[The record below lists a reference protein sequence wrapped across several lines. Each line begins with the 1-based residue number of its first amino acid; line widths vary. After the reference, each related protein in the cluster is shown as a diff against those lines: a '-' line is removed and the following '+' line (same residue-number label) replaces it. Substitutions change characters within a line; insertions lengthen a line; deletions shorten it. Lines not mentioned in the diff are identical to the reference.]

1 MVENLVGYAKSDLV
15 VPAEGWASPEAGNRD
30 ALPWCVEVNERMH
43 SEIQAVPVIRLI
55 AEKEL
60 LRPLPS
66 LRPRLRAGEL
76 RKVERAVTYRRFRP
90 GDVRAILEA
99 GVGVSSPTAPGEAL
113 PLDLPA
119 VPTRPLSAYAL
130 EQLS

>member
-1 MVENLVGYAKSDLV
+1 
-15 VPAEGWASPEAGNRD
+15 
-30 ALPWCVEVNERMH
+30 
-43 SEIQAVPVIRLI
+43 VPVIRLI

-99 GVGVSSPTAPGEAL
+99 GVGVSSPMAPGEAFA
-113 PLDLPA
+113 PRSAGGADA
-119 VPTRPLSAYAL
+119 TVGAYAL